1 MRFLQALIAGL
12 FAFLFTRAIG
22 AVVAP
27 REAPAGPEPARQAPR
42 LMVRCSSCGV
52 YVLRERALPA
62 PGGAYVCSATCRG
75 AR

>member
-12 FAFLFTRAIG
+12 FAFLFTRAVG
-22 AVVAP
+22 AVVGP
-27 REAPAGPEPARQAPR
+27 SEAPAGPNPARQAPR

-62 PGGAYVCSATCRG
+62 AGGTYVCSTTCRG